1 MAEKQ
6 DTPEAMLEEAIL
18 KGEPSPATPTVAEES
33 ESVADFKPPPVRGRT
48 GSVVGW
54 VSRGLVLGAVL
65 LLLLSGYETYSSLP
79 SEMPEWNPRRFDT
92 GIARVDI
99 NEMPFHEAVDRFA
112 RRRIFGDPPPPGDD
126 DTRDP
131 TGARG
136 WRAYVREHMVL
147 KGISAVGTGDARA
160 LEAIVLDAQTER
172 LQFLQEGHQIKIT
185 GQDVTVARIGDNQL
199 ELQHDEE
206 VLILD

>member
-1 MAEKQ
+1 M
-6 DTPEAMLEEAIL
+6 
-18 KGEPSPATPTVAEES
+18 
-33 ESVADFKPPPVRGRT
+33 
-48 GSVVGW
+48 
-54 VSRGLVLGAVL
+54 LGAVL